1 MSGDPREVRVRRQ
14 QCELVA
20 DAERGQERVDRPD
33 LHAAAPATVTDLRR
47 SNVVRAI
54 GKEERQRREAL
65 DDAVALP
72 WPMKA
77 LE

>member
-1 MSGDPREVRVRRQ
+1 VTGDPREVRVCRQ

-33 LHAAAPATVTDLRR
+33 LHAASPATVADLR
-47 SNVVRAI
+47 SPDVVRAI
-54 GKEERQRREAL
+54 RNEERQRREAL

-72 WPMKA
+72 RPMKA
-77 LE
+77 L